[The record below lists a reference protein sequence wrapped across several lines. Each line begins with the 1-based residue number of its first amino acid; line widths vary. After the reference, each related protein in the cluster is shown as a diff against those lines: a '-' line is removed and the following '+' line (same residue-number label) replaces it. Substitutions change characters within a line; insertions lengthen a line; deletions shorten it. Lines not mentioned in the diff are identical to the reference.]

1 MKNIWLW
8 IIGIG
13 IIITIGFVLFLG
25 LGYLR
30 ISSMPMNWINGGSNV
45 WRDGN
50 WHHHGVRWGV
60 PMMGLFGGLLMII
73 LTFGFLG
80 LVGVGIVLLVR
91 ALQQP
96 QRDQPASLVRHC
108 DHCGKKVAPDWQVC
122 PYCGEPLKGE

>member
-13 IIITIGFVLFLG
+13 IILTIGFVLLLG

-30 ISSMPMNWINGGSNV
+30 IQSMPINWMVGGNNV
-45 WRDGN
+45 WREGN
-50 WHHHGVRWGV
+50 WHHHGVQWGV

-73 LTFGFLG
+73 FTLGFLG
-80 LVGVGIVLLVR
+80 LAVVGIVLLVR

-96 QRDQPASLVRHC
+96 NRDQPASLARHC
-108 DHCGKKVAPDWQVC
+108 DHCGKVIAPDWQVC